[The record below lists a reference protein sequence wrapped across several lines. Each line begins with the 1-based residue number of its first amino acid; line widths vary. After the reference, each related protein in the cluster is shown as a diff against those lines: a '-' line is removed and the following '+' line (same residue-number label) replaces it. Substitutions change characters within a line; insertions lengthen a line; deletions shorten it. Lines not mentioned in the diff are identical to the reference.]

1 MIETATLSE
10 TPEQDTIETDLVIIG
25 GGPVGLTL
33 AREFF
38 GAKTNVLV
46 LESGDLEPEE
56 TASALS
62 TLENAGAPL
71 APAQRER
78 REAYLSRLAKTWS
91 SDEQPYGVQF
101 RVLGGGTHAW
111 AGKSAAF
118 DAIDTQARAWVP
130 HSGWPVSR
138 ADLDPYLDRA
148 ALRLNLGPNC
158 YDDAFWR
165 LAGKTQPQPAL
176 ETGVLRDFFWQ
187 FARSRVDRFDIMR
200 FGPEFLTEEAPN
212 VRVLLNATVTDI
224 ETSPD
229 GGRFAGVTA
238 KSRDGA
244 VRRIKARAAVL
255 AAGAVQNPRLLLA
268 SNRVAPAGLGNDHDV
283 VGRYLMDHANVI
295 LGGFAPR
302 DHAKIS
308 NRFGFYGLK
317 AGGGVHMYMHGIALS
332 PETQE
337 REGLLNCSAYL
348 DPVRAPD
355 DPWDALKRL
364 LRRRSA
370 KPFSDIAAVFSSPG
384 IMASGLGRRALK
396 SRAVPGP
403 VKDAVINAVI
413 ALRPNR
419 AVEEFQTDGLP
430 HKLTDVKIEAASE
443 QRPDPDS
450 RITLS
455 GATDALGMPRA
466 RVDWRIN
473 DQERRSLMRLGQ
485 LMALSFERAG
495 LPSPLLE
502 PWVAEG
508 RAEDAPIID
517 CAHMMGTTRMA
528 ADPKFG
534 VVDPHCRVHGVEGLY
549 VAGGSVFPTGGHANP
564 TLMMLALAIRLAD
577 QLKADLGA
585 DASAAAGVDAE
596 SA

>member
-317 AGGGVHMYMHGIALS
+317 AGDGVHMYMHGIALS